1 MSFDVV
7 EIIQDMDFKNTE
19 LQLGLQCAPVI
30 AGIKISNLFTI
41 ATNKLKELY
50 PILKKT
56 DLSYHLLYSGSKR
69 AVFLIYKKEKLVHHL
84 KKPEVKRYF
93 MEFGYQNT
101 DLDEIL
107 LLFVRRYS
115 SYMRTRK
122 GFPHEL
128 GLLLEY
134 PIEDVKGF
142 IENQGKNFLY
152 SGYWKV
158 YGQVEEKISL
168 FRKFEEVQTEIAG
181 YIHSKREIS
190 EILSFYERKMDRE
203 GGLKNKIVA

>member
-30 AGIKISNLFTI
+30 AGMKVSNLFTI
-41 ATNKLKELY
+41 SASKIEELY
-50 PILKKT
+50 QSLKKT
-56 DLSYHLLYSGSKR
+56 NLSHHLLYLGSKR
-69 AVFLIYKKEKLVHHL
+69 AVFLIYKRGELVRHL
-84 KKPEVKRYF
+84 KTPEVERYL
-93 MEFGYQNT
+93 MEFGYQDS
-101 DLDEIL
+101 DLEEVL
-107 LLFVRRYS
+107 SLFVKRYS

-142 IENQGKNFLY
+142 IENQGKNFLH

-158 YGQVEEKISL
+158 YGQVEEKMNL
-168 FRKFEEVQTEIAG
+168 FQKFEEAQTEIAG
-181 YIHSKREIS
+181 YLCSKRKIC
-190 EILSFYERKMDRE
+190 EILSFYERKMDGNTTIR
-203 GGLKNKIVA
+203 KQVVA